1 MHDNVKLSR
10 IAAAYVVLAVGAV
23 SAETLFWT
31 GAESAVWDLVSVNW
45 TNESGVA
52 TAWVNGSSATFTTG
66 TVSTVSVTDDI
77 QLRHMTMTTDCL
89 LITLN
94 DGGGSLTFVSDELTP
109 TNSITTDNNGKHNLM
124 NVRISCAGPLVKDG
138 LGVLVLQNAGND
150 LAGSLVIAQSQLR
163 FGVAE
168 SLGPGDVIVQGSS
181 TLFGEVAS
189 SPDVKFVQSALSWMG
204 SVGSELTVRSVGVTP
219 DNVQRRFNMG
229 RSSTGPCVVSLALT
243 DPVSEGIGWYVMR
256 GIGMKLAFDGGTVK
270 AASETHDPFFTATS
284 DAAPTAR
291 ITNNG
296 VTFDTAGSD
305 VELGLTLTFDAPRA
319 VTNVLETVYPDNWD
333 FEAGSFSNWSVDRGD
348 NPLSGEGSSVQ
359 VNESAFMKDRSG
371 NYVTS
376 YYTTNGTHFAVVRR
390 YHTLSRTVTLP
401 TAGLWR
407 VAYERGCRPRDDYPS
422 QILTMTVSL
431 GDDANATVSPA
442 RSEMHPF
449 RKEVSGVFAL
459 EAGPQTLK
467 FAVGPSGT
475 ANLAV
480 FLDAIRL
487 ERCEVVPVPTGPF
500 VKTGT
505 GSLVVTN
512 LVTDGILAVSNGTL
526 TVKESTFDGT
536 PVEIAAGG
544 TLELHAT
551 KVTNATVR
559 VAAGGTLALHD
570 GDGRNLVVN
579 GGFED
584 HLLGA
589 AGYCTYEPSSGP
601 RGWTISYDDTVDRSG
616 IQENRSIMS
625 VNGNYTTYGWTTAFM
640 RPKTRLSQTV
650 TAPADGVYELTFVQ
664 GCRIGY
670 PSHTIPLVCSI
681 DGGVVVSNAART
693 ASYGF
698 YRSTVRVNL
707 TAGTHELAFATGT
720 MTGQY
725 GVVFIDDVR
734 LTSLAGSNALDGNA
748 IAFESG
754 ATLDLQ
760 NVEPIYLAGC
770 VTVDGRAVKG
780 STNALRRSGVTVTGG
795 GEIQIGPPQGTAIF
809 IK

>member
-1 MHDNVKLSR
+1 MHDNLKLSR
-10 IAAAYVVLAVGAV
+10 IAAACVALSAVAV
-23 SAETLFWT
+23 SAETLVWT

-150 LAGSLVIAQSQLR
+150 LAGGLVIAQSQLR

-219 DNVQRRFNMG
+219 DNVQRRFSMG

-296 VTFDTAGSD
+296 VTFDTAGTD
-305 VELGLTLTFDAPRA
+305 AELGLKLTFDAPRA

-333 FEAGSFSNWSVDRGD
+333 FEAGSFSNWSVDKGD
-348 NPLSGEGSSVQ
+348 NPASGEGSSVQ

-376 YYTTNGTHFAVVRR
+376 YFTTNGTHFAVVRR

-407 VAYERGCRPRDDYPS
+407 VVYSRGCRPHDGYPS
-422 QILTMTVSL
+422 QNLTMTVSL
-431 GDDANATVSPA
+431 GDDANATVSPT
-442 RSEMHPF
+442 RSAMHPF
-449 RKEVSGVFAL
+449 REETSGVFAL
-459 EAGPQTLK
+459 EAGQQTLK

-475 ANLAV
+475 DNVAV

-500 VKTGT
+500 IKTGA

-512 LVTDGILAVSNGTL
+512 LVTDGMVAVSNGTL
-526 TVKESTFDGT
+526 TVKKSTFDGT

-544 TLELHAT
+544 TLELYAT
-551 KVTNATVR
+551 KVTNATVS
-559 VAAGGTLALHD
+559 VAAGGTLTLRD
-570 GDGRNLVVN
+570 GDGKNLVAN
-579 GGFED
+579 GSFED
-584 HLLGA
+584 HLLGM
-589 AGYCTYEPSSGP
+589 AGNCIYEPESGP
-601 RGWTISYDDTVDRSG
+601 RGWTMSYVTSDRSG

-625 VNGNYTTYGWTTAFM
+625 ANGHYTTHGWTTAFL
-640 RPKTRLSQTV
+640 RPRTTLSQTV
-650 TAPADGVYELTFVQ
+650 TAPADGVYEVTFVQ
-664 GCRIGY
+664 GCRLGY

-681 DGGVVVSNAART
+681 DGAVVVSNAAQS

-698 YRSTVRVNL
+698 YRSTARVNL

-720 MTGQY
+720 MSGQY
-725 GVVFIDDVR
+725 GMVFIDDVR
-734 LTSLAGSNALDGNA
+734 LELLVKANALDGNA

-754 ATLDLQ
+754 ATLDLR
-760 NVEPIYLAGC
+760 NVEPIYLAGG
-770 VTVDGRAVKG
+770 VTVDGRVVKG
-780 STNALRRSGVTVTGG
+780 STNALRRAGVTVTGG
-795 GEIQIGPPQGTAIF
+795 GEIQIGPPQGTMILVR
-809 IK
+809 